1 MHTRK
6 NRIKYRKYRESHET
20 AHFYHDYIN
29 TRHYVCMWQPTFV
42 KNVKSAY
49 NYFHQLP
56 FFVLYYSVEA
66 QTIFTLQNVDIKS
79 AKHTSCLKNSS
90 FINSF
95 FFSSPLLIIYNSFD
109 SQHEKYIPLHFLSH
123 FLLLLSFL

>member
-1 MHTRK
+1 MYIHFSHTVFLKCASTIPLDELLYFFYLLMHEQRHIIENKDEMSAHEK

-56 FFVLYYSVEA
+56 FFCSVL
-66 QTIFTLQNVDIKS
+66 F
-79 AKHTSCLKNSS
+79 C
-90 FINSF
+90 
-95 FFSSPLLIIYNSFD
+95 
-109 SQHEKYIPLHFLSH
+109 
-123 FLLLLSFL
+123 